1 MKINWKK
8 LFDWSVDCVGGPGE
22 TYDKYGRV
30 RGYKVVVKYTHHGS
44 DELFFDMEDEHLWTQ
59 YGSPEEA
66 AKQTVK
72 FYQDKIA
79 KQRKMQLARQK

>member
-1 MKINWKK
+1 MKTNRKK
-8 LFDWSVDCVGGPGE
+8 LLDWIIDCVGGPGE

-44 DELFFDMEDEHLWTQ
+44 DELFF
-59 YGSPEEA
+59 GEEA

-72 FYQDKIA
+72 FYQNRIA
-79 KQRKMQLARQK
+79 KQRKVQLTRQK